1 MTQPSRSAAVYARV
15 STDKQSHLSTS
26 DQVRNCREGA
36 SIRKLVI
43 RDEHIYV
50 DEAMSG
56 VGSDRPAFQRMM
68 SVAVSPERP
77 FSVILVDDT
86 SRLSRNTEEALG
98 IFRRLNFADVQL
110 IAVSQGIDSTDDQ
123 ADVLVTV
130 HGMVDSLYVKELA
143 KKTHRGLEGL
153 VLRGLSAGGRCF
165 GYNAVSVGE
174 GTSKRLIVNQ
184 SEAAIVRRVFE
195 MSASGV
201 SLKKISWALNAE
213 RIPPPRPRKGKQF
226 STWCPTGIREM
237 LRRELYVGRAV
248 WNRSRFV
255 KRPGTNH
262 RVRRARPQSEWK
274 VTDRPDL
281 RIVSDALWCAVRLRF
296 EKVKATYPGH
306 GKGGGWLTRA
316 ATSRYLFS
324 GLLRCGACGGNLVIV
339 TGNKGRYRRYGCS
352 QHFYRGTCSN
362 AITER
367 QDWLEQQLIRE
378 LQEQVLKP
386 EVIDFALDEFGRQL
400 KSELGKLAGNLG
412 TMRRRKSELETELRR
427 YADAVGS
434 GGNMPAMI
442 EAMRIRQSEL
452 DSITE
457 KLLSTQSDS
466 IEARLLDIRRFV
478 TRRILDLRQLL
489 SRDTLL
495 ARAELMKHVKEITMV
510 PRTNESD
517 PHYEAKG
524 EWSLVGD
531 AFESGSGTR
540 PSNWVGCGG
549 RI

>member
-281 RIVSDALWCAVRLRF
+281 RIVSDALGAQSGYV
-296 EKVKATYPGH
+296 
-306 GKGGGWLTRA
+306 
-316 ATSRYLFS
+316 SRRS
-324 GLLRCGACGGNLVIV
+324 
-339 TGNKGRYRRYGCS
+339 KRR
-352 QHFYRGTCSN
+352 
-362 AITER
+362 I
-367 QDWLEQQLIRE
+367 QD
-378 LQEQVLKP
+378 
-386 EVIDFALDEFGRQL
+386 
-400 KSELGKLAGNLG
+400 
-412 TMRRRKSELETELRR
+412 
-427 YADAVGS
+427 
-434 GGNMPAMI
+434 
-442 EAMRIRQSEL
+442 
-452 DSITE
+452 TE
-457 KLLSTQSDS
+457 K
-466 IEARLLDIRRFV
+466 
-478 TRRILDLRQLL
+478 
-489 SRDTLL
+489 
-495 ARAELMKHVKEITMV
+495 
-510 PRTNESD
+510 
-517 PHYEAKG
+517 G
-524 EWSLVGD
+524 EDG
-531 AFESGSGTR
+531 
-540 PSNWVGCGG
+540 
-549 RI
+549 

>member
-1 MTQPSRSAAVYARV
+1 
-15 STDKQSHLSTS
+15 
-26 DQVRNCREGA
+26 
-36 SIRKLVI
+36 
-43 RDEHIYV
+43 
-50 DEAMSG
+50 MSG

-68 SVAVSPERP
+68 SAAVSPERP

-98 IFRRLNFADVQL
+98 IFRRLNFAGVQL

-165 GYNAVSVGE
+165 GYDTISVGE
-174 GTSKRLIVNQ
+174 GTSKRLVVNQ

-195 MSASGV
+195 MSSSGV
-201 SLKKISWALNAE
+201 SLKKISWGLNAE

-226 STWCPTGIREM
+226 ATWCPTGIREM
-237 LRRELYVGRAV
+237 LRRELYIGRAV

-274 VTDRPDL
+274 FTERPDL
-281 RIVSDALWCAVRLRF
+281 RIVSDELWRAVRQRF
-296 EKVKATYPGH
+296 ERVRVTYPGH

-316 ATSRYLFS
+316 ATSPYLFS
-324 GLLRCGACGGNLVIV
+324 GLLKCGICGGNLVIV

-362 AITER
+362 AMTER
-367 QDWLEQQLIRE
+367 QEWLEEQLIKE

-386 EVIDFALDEFGRQL
+386 EVTDFALDEFARQL
-400 KSELGKLAGNLG
+400 KSELGKLAGNVG
-412 TMRRRKSELETELRR
+412 AMRRRKSELEAELRR
-427 YADAVGS
+427 YADALGS
-434 GGNMPAMI
+434 GGNMPAII
-442 EAMRIRQSEL
+442 EAMRTRQAEL

-457 KLLSTQSDS
+457 KLLSTQPDS
-466 IEARLLDIRRFV
+466 NEARLLDIRRFV
-478 TRRILDLRQLL
+478 TKRILDLRELL
-489 SRDTLL
+489 SRDVML
-495 ARAELMKHVKEITMV
+495 ARAELVKHVQEITMI
-510 PRTNESD
+510 PRTNGSD
-517 PHYEAKG
+517 PHYEATG
-524 EWSLVGD
+524 EWSLIGD
-531 AFESGSGTR
+531 AFEPGPGTR
-540 PSNWVGCGG
+540 PSNRVGCGG
-549 RI
+549 WI

>member
-1 MTQPSRSAAVYARV
+1 M
-15 STDKQSHLSTS
+15 
-26 DQVRNCREGA
+26 
-36 SIRKLVI
+36 
-43 RDEHIYV
+43 
-50 DEAMSG
+50 
-56 VGSDRPAFQRMM
+56 
-68 SVAVSPERP
+68 
-77 FSVILVDDT
+77 
-86 SRLSRNTEEALG
+86 
-98 IFRRLNFADVQL
+98 
-110 IAVSQGIDSTDDQ
+110 
-123 ADVLVTV
+123 
-130 HGMVDSLYVKELA
+130 
-143 KKTHRGLEGL
+143 
-153 VLRGLSAGGRCF
+153 
-165 GYNAVSVGE
+165 
-174 GTSKRLIVNQ
+174 
-184 SEAAIVRRVFE
+184 
-195 MSASGV
+195 
-201 SLKKISWALNAE
+201 
-213 RIPPPRPRKGKQF
+213 
-226 STWCPTGIREM
+226 
-237 LRRELYVGRAV
+237 
-248 WNRSRFV
+248 
-255 KRPGTNH
+255 
-262 RVRRARPQSEWK
+262 
-274 VTDRPDL
+274 
-281 RIVSDALWCAVRLRF
+281 
-296 EKVKATYPGH
+296 
-306 GKGGGWLTRA
+306 
-316 ATSRYLFS
+316 
-324 GLLRCGACGGNLVIV
+324 
-339 TGNKGRYRRYGCS
+339 
-352 QHFYRGTCSN
+352 
-362 AITER
+362 
-367 QDWLEQQLIRE
+367 
-378 LQEQVLKP
+378 LKP